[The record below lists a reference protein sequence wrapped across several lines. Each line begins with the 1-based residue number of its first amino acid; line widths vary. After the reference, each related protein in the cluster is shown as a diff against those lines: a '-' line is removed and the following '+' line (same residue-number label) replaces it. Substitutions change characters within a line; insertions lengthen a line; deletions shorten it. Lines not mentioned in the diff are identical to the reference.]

1 MAGRVVAG
9 GNREVHNGVGAD
21 EADFGVVVLLLL
33 FPLLRLEGGQS
44 CCLRGLV
51 GVVCR
56 RGAGRLSVPSASA
69 SASASASPPSSTP
82 CSSPAAVSLTAAPLS
97 SAASASSAV
106 AVAPRVCGVA
116 VGACGPLH

>member
-56 RGAGRLSVPSASA
+56 RGAGRRSVP

-82 CSSPAAVSLTAAPLS
+82 CSSPAAVALTAAPLS